1 MTIVDWS
8 IVVGMY
14 CVLFFG
20 AMKAGRRMQGVA
32 DYLSAG
38 RTAGRYL
45 LAIASGM
52 AGLGGI
58 SIIRDFQMNYEAGFA
73 MSWWGMSMA
82 VVVVVLA
89 VTGWVNYRFRATR
102 CLTLAEFFE
111 RRYSRRFRIFAGLVA
126 FGAGIINF
134 GIFPAVEARFFMHF
148 IHLPERLQVGPL
160 SAPTY
165 PLVMLFLLGT
175 AVFFVFRGGQVTAMM
190 TSFLQGAF
198 ANVVF
203 VGLAVFLLLIIP
215 WRHISDVLTQ
225 VPPGHSKINPFDTGY
240 VETFNFRFFII
251 GVMGV
256 VYNAMSWQGTQGYN
270 SSAKSAHEAKM
281 GMVIGTWRG
290 YPQSLLIMLLPI
302 LIFVVMHHAAWGDLQ
317 TRVDSQLS
325 DIANLETRSQMRVPV
340 ALAGLLPAGLLG
352 AFAALML
359 CASISTQSAY
369 MHSWSSILIQDVILP
384 LRRKPISPR
393 GHLMLLRISALGVA
407 AFTFV
412 FALCYEQNQA
422 IALFLALTGAIFAGW
437 SGAVIIGGLYWR
449 RGTTEGAWA
458 AAILGIGIALGGL
471 VLASA
476 NTDYHERGRTLWG
489 VLNWLGEVRADAI
502 GAWLSSHLPN
512 GQELWGLAMPCC
524 LATYVV
530 VSLIYRPRK
539 FELDGLLH
547 RDKYAV
553 ETCQPETEGETS
565 VGWRVLGMN
574 RYFSRRDKFLYIS
587 TYLWT
592 AAWVIVFAVGTV
604 YMLTVG
610 SSGEGFRQFDA
621 GWMRFWQVYVWIQVG
636 IALTVVIWFTIGGF
650 KDIHAML
657 QQLRTMKRDVHDD
670 GIVREEKVAQ

>member
-1 MTIVDWS
+1 MTPIDWFIVAC
-8 IVVGMY
+8 MY
-14 CVLFFG
+14 LLLFAG
-20 AMKAGRRMQGVA
+20 AMKAGRRMQSVA

-45 LAIASGM
+45 LAIACGM

-73 MSWWGMSMA
+73 MAWWGMSMS
-82 VVVVVLA
+82 VVLVILA

-134 GIFPAVEARFFMHF
+134 GIFPAVEARFIIHF
-148 IHLPERLQVGPL
+148 LHLPEGL
-160 SAPTY
+160 SLGGITVSTY
-165 PLVMLFLLGT
+165 PVIMLFLLGT

-198 ANVVF
+198 ANLVF
-203 VGLAVFLLLIIP
+203 VILAVFLLLLIP
-215 WRHISDVLTQ
+215 WRQISEVLTQ

-270 SSAKSAHEAKM
+270 SSARSAHEAKM

-290 YPQSLLIMLLPI
+290 YPQSLLIMLVPI
-302 LIFVVMHHAAWGDLQ
+302 LIFVVMHHPSWSDLQ
-317 TRVDSQLS
+317 LRVDADLS
-325 DIANLETRSQMRVPV
+325 LIPNSEVRSQMRVPI
-340 ALAGLLPAGLLG
+340 ALAELLPTGLLG

-384 LRRKPISPR
+384 LRGKPISPAR
-393 GHLMLLRISALGVA
+393 HLLLLRLSAIGVA
-407 AFTFV
+407 SFTFV
-412 FALCYEQNQA
+412 FAMFYEQNQA

-449 RGTTEGAWA
+449 RGTTQGAWA

-471 VLASA
+471 ILSSA
-476 NTDYHERGRTLWG
+476 NADYQTTGRALWG
-489 VLNWLGEVRADAI
+489 CADWLGADRTAAI
-502 GAWLSSHLPN
+502 GAWLNQHLPN
-512 GQELWGLAMPCC
+512 GQELWGLAMPTCMT
-524 LATYVV
+524 TYII

-539 FELDGLLH
+539 FELDRLLH
-547 RDKYAV
+547 RGRFAV
-553 ETCQPETEGETS
+553 QSDVPTTQGEPS
-565 VGWRVLGMN
+565 FGWRVLGMN
-574 RYFSRRDKFLYIS
+574 RYFTRRDRFLYIL

-592 AAWVIVFAVGTV
+592 AGWVVIFAIGTV

-610 SSGEGFRQFDA
+610 SSADTWRRFDP
-621 GWMRFWQVYVWIQVG
+621 GWMKFWQVYIWIQVG
-636 IALTVVIWFTIGGF
+636 IALTVVIWFTVGGIRDVVNMF
-650 KDIHAML
+650 H
-657 QQLRTMKRDVHDD
+657 QLRTMKRDIHDD
-670 GIVREEKVAQ
+670 GVVREEPSAG